1 MKFQFV
7 ARFVEDGFPF
17 GAFADAAAAAADAFR
32 ISHVK

>member
-17 GAFADAAAAAADAFR
+17 GAFADAAAAADAFR
-32 ISHVK
+32 MSHVK